1 MKTYTMFIGAG
12 IGAIAIIGMIIAF
25 NFFQIVIPTQDY
37 DIYVDPIIDE
47 QNLFVMARIT
57 IQNTGSQPLT
67 NVRVNFGG
75 GDTLE
80 LGTLDAGKKILVS
93 PPPDNELLFVQ
104 VSADQD
110 IFVSKAYRTLPKMV
124 GMMGS

>member
-1 MKTYTMFIGAG
+1 MKTYSVFIVAG
-12 IGAIAIIGMIIAF
+12 IGAIVIVGVIIAL
-25 NFFQIVIPTQDY
+25 NMFQIAIATQDY

-57 IQNTGSQPLT
+57 IQNTGSQSLT

-80 LGTLDAGKKILVS
+80 LGTLDAGKKIIVS
-93 PPPDNELLFVQ
+93 PPPDNEMLFVQ
-104 VSADQD
+104 VSADHD
-110 IFVSKAYRTLPKMV
+110 IFVSKAYRSLPKMV

>member
-1 MKTYTMFIGAG
+1 MKTYTVFIGAG
-12 IGAIAIIGMIIAF
+12 IAAIAIIGVIISL
-25 NFFQIVIPTQDY
+25 NFFQMVIPTQDY
-37 DIYVDPIIDE
+37 DIYVDPIIDD

-80 LGTLDAGKKILVS
+80 LGTLDVGKKILVS
-93 PPPDNELLFVQ
+93 PPLDNEWLFVQ
-104 VSADQD
+104 VSADPD

>member
-1 MKTYTMFIGAG
+1 MKTYTVFIGAG
-12 IGAIAIIGMIIAF
+12 IVAIAIIGVIISL
-25 NFFQIVIPTQDY
+25 NFFQMVIPTQDY
-37 DIYVDPIIDE
+37 DIYVDPIIDD

-80 LGTLDAGKKILVS
+80 LGTLDPGKKILVS

-110 IFVSKAYRTLPKMV
+110 IFVSKAYRSLPKMV